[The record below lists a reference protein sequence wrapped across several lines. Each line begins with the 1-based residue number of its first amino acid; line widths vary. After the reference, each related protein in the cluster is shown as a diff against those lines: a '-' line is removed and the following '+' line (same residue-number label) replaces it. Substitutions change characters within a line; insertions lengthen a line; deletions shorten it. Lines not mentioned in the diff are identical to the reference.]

1 MKKLH
6 PAIAALSLLA
16 LHAPLSAASEADPP
30 AGYVSEKNVGQ
41 TWSGKSAAKAER
53 WPAPQP
59 LFAKDLSNAEMRPGS
74 WEYKDGIL
82 TSKGNGYIWTKKTYG
97 DFVLNLDFRV
107 EEKTDTG
114 VILRCTSNTRDWV
127 QNSLEVQI
135 IPEERPN
142 DKHNTGGIYD
152 IAAPSR
158 AIEIVPGKW
167 HHYTIT
173 AQGSKI
179 QVVLDGERVTSID
192 LSEWKEAGRN
202 PDGTKNKFQKAMA
215 ETARE
220 GSIGLQAH
228 KTAAFRNTV
237 IEPINPETPKQ

>member
-1 MKKLH
+1 MKKIPL
-6 PAIAALSLLA
+6 AAFAFTAACGTSLLA
-16 LHAPLSAASEADPP
+16 ERVPP
-30 AGYVSEKNVGQ
+30 SGYVAEENVSQ
-41 TWSGKSAAKAER
+41 TWSGKPAAKAER

-59 LFAKDLSNAEMRPGS
+59 LFAKDLSNAGMRPGS
-74 WEYKDGIL
+74 WEYKDGVL
-82 TSKGNGYIWTKKTYG
+82 ASKGNGYIWTKEAYG

-127 QNSLEVQI
+127 QNSIEVQI
-135 IPEERPN
+135 IPGERPN
-142 DKHNTGGIYD
+142 DKHNAGGIYD

-158 AIEIVPGKW
+158 AVEIVPGKW

-179 QVVLDGERVTSID
+179 QVVFDGERVTAID
-192 LSEWKEAGRN
+192 LSEWKKAGQN
-202 PDGTKNKFQKAMA
+202 PDGTKNKFKKAMA
-215 ETARE
+215 EAARE

-228 KTAAFRNTV
+228 KTAAFRNIV
-237 IEPINPETPKQ
+237 IEPVNLETPKK